1 MLIFPFFDRFPM
13 LPYLNHTNRRKIDI
27 SFIYEDKDKN
37 LKFKIINKWLW
48 YFWKIQKWRNKSILN
63 LQARW
68 FLQYHYTKYFTLVSN
83 SKSLKLSRPKTLIN
97 KILSNAN
104 LSTIFIETHLKN
116 SVHLNNSKRR
126 LHGCRAVRYGDHI
139 HF

>member
-1 MLIFPFFDRFPM
+1 M
-13 LPYLNHTNRRKIDI
+13 KIKIKI
-27 SFIYEDKDKN
+27 SN
-37 LKFKIINKWLW
+37 LKSSISGYGIFEKSRNGEIN
-48 YFWKIQKWRNKSILN
+48 QSITCN
-63 LQARW
+63 IKW

-104 LSTIFIETHLKN
+104 LSTIFIEPHLKN
-116 SVHLNNSKRR
+116 SVHLNNSKIR

>member
-1 MLIFPFFDRFPM
+1 M
-13 LPYLNHTNRRKIDI
+13 KIKIKI
-27 SFIYEDKDKN
+27 SN
-37 LKFKIINKWLW
+37 LKSSISHYSIFEKSRNGEIN
-48 YFWKIQKWRNKSILN
+48 QSITCN
-63 LQARW
+63 IKW

-83 SKSLKLSRPKTLIN
+83 SKSLKLSKPKTLIN

-104 LSTIFIETHLKN
+104 LSTIFIEPHLKN
-116 SVHLNNSKRR
+116 SVHLNNSKIR